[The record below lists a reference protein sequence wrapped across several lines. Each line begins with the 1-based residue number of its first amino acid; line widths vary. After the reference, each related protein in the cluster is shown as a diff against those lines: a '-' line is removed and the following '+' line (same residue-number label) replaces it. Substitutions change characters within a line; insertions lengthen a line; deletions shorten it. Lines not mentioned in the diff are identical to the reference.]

1 MKHRDNAGDV
11 FLFNNSISIQKQDCT
26 LYQYHHWVGR
36 SICCGWESQPSQEKK
51 AVTLP
56 IRPGW
61 KAGMRTP
68 TPWNSESQR
77 GWNETKGRWVEM
89 KVNGW
94 ICLNLLYKSSMLVF
108 LRWFLDVTWKQVC
121 KWLPLWLD
129 VFCLDGFDEV
139 EPMKD
144 FLKNLGNQETGTRTR
159 LMWTLYQGFNA
170 ICRGMKTLDKNNV
183 LCWSKNVLFVASSHW
198 SRP

>member
-1 MKHRDNAGDV
+1 MLRVRKPTQPGEESCYFTYQTWMESGNEDADTMEFRKPKGMKRNKRKMSG
-11 FLFNNSISIQKQDCT
+11 
-26 LYQYHHWVGR
+26 
-36 SICCGWESQPSQEKK
+36 
-51 AVTLP
+51 
-56 IRPGW
+56 
-61 KAGMRTP
+61 
-68 TPWNSESQR
+68 
-77 GWNETKGRWVEM
+77 NEGQWLNM
-89 KVNGW
+89 
-94 ICLNLLYKSSMLVF
+94 LNLLYKSSMLVF